1 MQRLERKKERKTH
14 QYLTKQQDN
23 MQSNKYV
30 IGISNKGEK
39 IEKVYEDIK

>member
-1 MQRLERKKERKTH
+1 
-14 QYLTKQQDN
+14 

-39 IEKVYEDIK
+39 IEKVYEDIKRKFFQM